1 MGRARSGFV
10 TLERWHDF
18 VDKKLQGEFLA
29 GHIQAVTRVVDVMI
43 DTECLICLKFVDD
56 RLKFHQGAMRR
67 CTDLR
72 GIVSVANR
80 RFS

>member
-1 MGRARSGFV
+1 MGGGVASV
-10 TLERWHDF
+10 TSECWHDF
-18 VDKKLQGEFLA
+18 VYKKLLGEFLA

-56 RLKFHQGAMRR
+56 QLKSHQGTMRR
-67 CTDLR
+67 CGDRR

-80 RFS
+80 RFN

>member
-1 MGRARSGFV
+1 MRGRRVFA

-18 VDKKLQGEFLA
+18 IDKKLQGLFLA
-29 GHIQAVTRVVDVMI
+29 AHIQAVTRVVDVMI

-56 RLKFHQGAMRR
+56 QLKFHQGAIRR
-67 CTDLR
+67 CSDLR

-80 RFS
+80 RFN